1 MHREQQRIWIGA
13 LLVVSL
19 LFASPATRVVA
30 QHTPIPA
37 EYQEVKK
44 TKKVAEGQMEWRSIL
59 CQTNTTPGL
68 ITTMQKAL
76 KDAGY
81 NPGPIDG
88 SIGFQTLAAIESF
101 QRAKGLA
108 RGGLTMEALKELG
121 VHLNKV
127 DVAAAAVAVP

>member
-1 MHREQQRIWIGA
+1 MQR
-13 LLVVSL
+13 
-19 LFASPATRVVA
+19 
-30 QHTPIPA
+30 
-37 EYQEVKK
+37 
-44 TKKVAEGQMEWRSIL
+44 
-59 CQTNTTPGL
+59 
-68 ITTMQKAL
+68 AL

-127 DVAAAAVAVP
+127 DVADAAAAVP